1 MANLESTLQVFNEA
15 DLESVPG
22 VTEGQTLKWLLGHE
36 KRPTERIRAALASY
50 KPGAVEQLH
59 WHTIEAFYYIVSGRA
74 IIRDIEGKMYDAGP
88 GTVVYAPAGIAGS
101 HEWEV
106 PERLQLIAFRAT
118 TDPERK
124 LQFTVDRSSMVS
136 KIELGE
142 LIKRAGVRF
151 KSLY

>member
-1 MANLESTLQVFNEA
+1 MADLKSTLQVFNEA
-15 DLESVPG
+15 DLKSETG
-22 VTEGQTLKWLLGHE
+22 VTEGQTVKRLLGHSE
-36 KRPTERIRAALASY
+36 RPTERIRAILASY
-50 KPGAVEQLH
+50 KPGSVEQLH
-59 WHTIEAFYYIVSGRA
+59 WHTIEAFYYVVSGRA
-74 IIRDIEGKMYDAGP
+74 IMRDIEGRIYDAGP

-124 LQFTVDRSSMVS
+124 LQFTVDRSTMVS

>member
-1 MANLESTLQVFNEA
+1 MADLKSTLQVFNEA
-15 DLESVPG
+15 DLESEAG
-22 VTEGQTLKWLLGHE
+22 VTEGQTLKRLLGHDE
-36 KRPTERIRAALASY
+36 RPTERIRALLATY
-50 KPGAVEQLH
+50 KPGTVEQLH
-59 WHTIEAFYYIVSGRA
+59 WHTIEAFYYVVSGRA
-74 IIRDIEGKMYDAGP
+74 IMRDIEGKIYDAGP

-124 LQFTVDRSSMVS
+124 LQFTVDRSTMVS
-136 KIELGE
+136 RIDLDE
-142 LIKRAGVRF
+142 LIKRAGVKF